1 VGKSALRLAPATNV
15 NDDRPQGL
23 GHDSEPISTT
33 ARGCADGLLRVL
45 ITTNPRQPQFV
56 ALAFCLGDLRP
67 PPHTHESASPL
78 RQCRDPAGAVTVA
91 DGSTAY
97 FISCLY
103 MSLRVLTTRKIY
115 TSTTSAALKYRSLG
129 HIAKQSHFSLTTTYS
144 SPSRQAYHYGLRSA
158 VPPHSKSSTGI
169 YTALVAVGIAIG
181 GALLFPL
188 VRNSPEKD
196 TKEHTTPSPTFEY
209 SDLTDSYLIMAPNT
223 PPGRPGTLT
232 PQEEV
237 KLRELWAATMKV
249 FGVYEP
255 PSTEA
260 NDAESIGSA
269 PVAANETAE
278 PGKKDKKKKSRLHVF
293 KRNKGEKG
301 GDTESKPSSGT
312 ATPSDL
318 SSLSIA
324 DEDDK
329 HGQGKEFKVAL
340 ASTAPEDL
348 RQAFWSMVKHDH
360 PDGLLLRFL
369 RARKW
374 DVDKALIMMISTM
387 HWRSEEMHV
396 DDDIVMNGELAAL
409 NDSKS
414 DDPSI
419 KKEGEDFLA
428 QMRMGKSFLHG
439 LDKDGRPMCIVRA
452 RLHKQGEQ
460 SEKSLERFTVYTIET
475 ARMLLRPPVDT
486 AVSSPSPLLRLRV
499 LTTTRRSSS
508 T

>member
-1 VGKSALRLAPATNV
+1 
-15 NDDRPQGL
+15 
-23 GHDSEPISTT
+23 
-33 ARGCADGLLRVL
+33 
-45 ITTNPRQPQFV
+45 
-56 ALAFCLGDLRP
+56 
-67 PPHTHESASPL
+67 
-78 RQCRDPAGAVTVA
+78 
-91 DGSTAY
+91 
-97 FISCLY
+97 
-103 MSLRVLTTRKIY
+103 M
-115 TSTTSAALKYRSLG
+115 G
-129 HIAKQSHFSLTTTYS
+129 HIAKQSHFGLTTTCS
-144 SPSRQAYHYGLRSA
+144 SSSRQAYHYGLRSA
-158 VPPHSKSSTGI
+158 LPLHNQSGTGI
-169 YTALVAVGIAIG
+169 YTAFVVVGVAIG
-181 GALLFPL
+181 GALLLPL
-188 VRNSPEKD
+188 VRSSPEKD
-196 TKEHTTPSPTFEY
+196 TKEHTTSSPTFEY

-223 PPGRPGTLT
+223 PSGRPGTLT
-232 PQEEV
+232 PTEEV

-249 FGVYEP
+249 FGVYEA

-278 PGKKDKKKKSRLHVF
+278 TGKKDKKKKSRLHVF

-301 GDTESKPSSGT
+301 GDTDSKPSSGT

-329 HGQGKEFKVAL
+329 HGQGKEFKAAL
-340 ASTAPEDL
+340 ANTAPEDL

-374 DVDKALIMMISTM
+374 DVEKALIMMISTM
-387 HWRSEEMHV
+387 HWRAEDMHV
-396 DDDIVMNGELAAL
+396 DDDIVLNGELAAL

-414 DDPSI
+414 DDPSV

-486 AVSSPSPLLRLRV
+486 AVSSPLPLLQPRI

>member
-1 VGKSALRLAPATNV
+1 
-15 NDDRPQGL
+15 
-23 GHDSEPISTT
+23 
-33 ARGCADGLLRVL
+33 
-45 ITTNPRQPQFV
+45 
-56 ALAFCLGDLRP
+56 
-67 PPHTHESASPL
+67 
-78 RQCRDPAGAVTVA
+78 
-91 DGSTAY
+91 
-97 FISCLY
+97 
-103 MSLRVLTTRKIY
+103 MSLRVLATRKIH
-115 TSTTSAALKYRSLG
+115 TSLASTSFQYRPLG
-129 HIAKQSHFSLTTTYS
+129 HLAKQSRFSFTTTCS
-144 SPSRQAYHYGLRSA
+144 SSSRLAYHCGLRSA
-158 VPPHSKSSTGI
+158 VPPHNRSATGI
-169 YTALVAVGIAIG
+169 YTALVVVGVAIG

-196 TKEHTTPSPTFEY
+196 TEKHTASSPTFEY

-232 PQEEV
+232 PTEEV

-249 FGVYEP
+249 FGVYEA

-260 NDAESIGSA
+260 NDAESIASA
-269 PVAANETAE
+269 PVAANETADT
-278 PGKKDKKKKSRLHVF
+278 GKKDKDKKKKSRLHVF

-301 GDTESKPSSGT
+301 GDTDSKPSSGT

-329 HGQGKEFKVAL
+329 HGQGKEFKAAL
-340 ASTAPEDL
+340 ATTAPEDL

-374 DVDKALIMMISTM
+374 DVEKALIMMISTM
-387 HWRSEEMHV
+387 HWRAEDMHV
-396 DDDIVMNGELAAL
+396 DDDIVLNGELAAL

-414 DDPSI
+414 DDPSV

-486 AVSSPSPLLRLRV
+486 AVSSPLPLLQPHI
-499 LTTTRRSSS
+499 LTTTRPSSS